1 MRIRDWSS
9 DVCSSDLAKTWGT
22 VRDLARIVPPPVPL
36 PWLFRRL
43 EAAAYI
49 GLSMRARPLRPQ
61 IQTPSKVWVAGP
73 VQPLEQFPRPRVF
86 ILRNLPV
93 PLECGPPPRYI
104 RVSAGWKRL
113 IFWPFMLEIGRAHV

>member
-1 MRIRDWSS
+1 
-9 DVCSSDLAKTWGT
+9 
-22 VRDLARIVPPPVPL
+22 
-36 PWLFRRL
+36 
-43 EAAAYI
+43 
-49 GLSMRARPLRPQ
+49 MRARPLRPQ

-113 IFWPFMLEIGRAHV
+113 IFWPFRPDGQPPNKEAKVSIRYLDRRRLLAESRSEERRVGDEWGRRG